1 MKSEPLYDPATI
13 RLESSLGYY
22 LAKARNVLIARMDQA
37 LKPLDLTSQQ
47 IGVIM
52 MLASGRAHTP
62 FELSREMSYDS
73 GSMTRMLDRL
83 EKKGFVVR
91 ERSEADRR
99 IVELKLTQQGLAA
112 ASQLPRVGAAVLNE
126 QLSGF
131 NREELDALTGLLA
144 RLIANAP
151 DDASNACKPDDESD
165 DTQ

>member
-22 LAKARNVLIARMDQA
+22 LAKARNVLIARTDQA
-37 LKPLDLTSQQ
+37 LKALDLTSQQ

-52 MLASGRAHTP
+52 LLASGRAHTP
-62 FELSREMSYDS
+62 FELSREMTYDS

-83 EKKGFVVR
+83 EKKGFVMR

-99 IVELKLTQQGLAA
+99 IVELKLTQQGVDAA
-112 ASQLPRVGAAVLNE
+112 AQLPRIGATVLNE
-126 QLSGF
+126 QLNGF
-131 NREELDALTGLLA
+131 SRDELDTLTGLLG

-151 DDASNACKPDDESD
+151 DAAAHACKSD
-165 DTQ
+165 DDSDHPA